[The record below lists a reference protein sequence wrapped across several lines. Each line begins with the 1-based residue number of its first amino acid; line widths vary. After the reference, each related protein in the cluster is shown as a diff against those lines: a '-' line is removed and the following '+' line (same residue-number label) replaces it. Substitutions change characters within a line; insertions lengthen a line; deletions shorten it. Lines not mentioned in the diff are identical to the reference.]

1 MTVEPQ
7 LTEAGLTEADVQ
19 LVVIWLVSF
28 WLEGLLYG
36 IYLYLF
42 TATLPV
48 LFRNAP
54 RNASST
60 IFSIGNVLMFVVIS
74 IVTGQFLISSAAY
87 FPSHSPN
94 FISFAY
100 QTDVRRRSQILG
112 NMDYWVN
119 YVPLVSG
126 VVVCMIGDILMIY
139 RCFLVW
145 QRSYRAILL
154 SVILAAL
161 SSGFHIATVWF
172 ARQVT
177 FNLFQFNTWRAILLP
192 PVFYFSQCAIT
203 TSLIAWKIWSQS
215 WRSTNVGL
223 VSVHVP
229 CLLSI
234 TRIIV
239 ESAVIY
245 TAAML
250 ILVFV
255 IAFEHPARELV
266 HTCLLPTTGIVF
278 VLMSLRIHAVQE
290 ESRHMPASPSLLPA
304 WLVDEPPSTDLGP
317 EPVPKE
323 VQHPN

>member
-1 MTVEPQ
+1 MEPQ

-19 LVVIWLVSF
+19 LIVIWLVSF
-28 WLEGLLYG
+28 WSEGLLYG
-36 IYLYLF
+36 IYLCLF
-42 TATLPV
+42 TAALPL
-48 LFRNAP
+48 LFRNAL
-54 RNASST
+54 RNRSAT
-60 IFSIGNVLMFVVIS
+60 IFFIGNVLMFVVVS
-74 IVTGQFLISSAAY
+74 IVTGIGLFRAVTA
-87 FPSHSPN
+87 
-94 FISFAY
+94 FAY
-100 QTDVRRRSQILG
+100 QTDVSGQSQILG
-112 NMDYWVN
+112 DMEYWVN
-119 YVPLVSG
+119 YVPFVSG
-126 VVVCMIGDILMIY
+126 IIICMIGDILMIY

-154 SVILAAL
+154 PVILAAL

-177 FNLFQFNTWRAILLP
+177 FNLFQFSTWHPILLP
-192 PVFYFSQCAIT
+192 PVFYFLQCAIT

-215 WRSTNVGL
+215 RRRTNVGL
-223 VSVHVP
+223 VSIHVP

-255 IAFEHPARELV
+255 IAFDHPARELV

-278 VLMSLRIHAVQE
+278 ALMSLRIHAVRE
-290 ESRHMPASPSLLPA
+290 ESRHMPASPSLLPT
-304 WLVDEPPSTDLGP
+304 WLFDESESPDPYPDRSSTSKLNANP
-317 EPVPKE
+317 LKQPRNNP
-323 VQHPN
+323 